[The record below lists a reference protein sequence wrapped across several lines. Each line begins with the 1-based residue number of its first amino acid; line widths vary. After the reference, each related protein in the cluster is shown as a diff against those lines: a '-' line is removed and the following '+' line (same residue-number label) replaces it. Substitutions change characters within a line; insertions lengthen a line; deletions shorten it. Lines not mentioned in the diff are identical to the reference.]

1 MPCEDPAC
9 SLSPECKLSALR
21 RILREMGT
29 VLLAYSGGVDST
41 FLLRVASE
49 ELPGRVVAVT
59 AISPTY
65 TEREYRTACHLAA
78 QFGVRHVTIE
88 TNELEDPRFSGNP
101 PARCYYCKQELFGK
115 LRRIADQEGI
125 PFVLDASNLD
135 DCQDYRPG
143 RRAAR
148 ELGVRSPLIEAG
160 LTKCAVRSLSRN
172 MGLPTWDMPSMA
184 CLASRFP
191 YGEAI
196 TREKLRRVDRA
207 ESLLRD
213 MGFDQ
218 VRVRSHGRLARIEVD
233 RNRVQEFAD
242 EDLQQKVV
250 KMLKELGF
258 VYVTVDLAGYRS
270 GSMNET
276 LWQHSRPVSE

>member
-160 LTKCAVRSLSRN
+160 LTKCAVRLLSRK

-218 VRVRSHGRLARIEVD
+218 VRVRSHDRLARIEVD
-233 RNRVQEFAD
+233 PGRVQEFAQ
-242 EDLQQKVV
+242 EDLLREVV
-250 KMLKELGF
+250 KRLKDLGF
-258 VYVTVDLAGYRS
+258 VYVTVDLGGYRS

-276 LWQHSRPVSE
+276 LSEHSRPVSE